1 MIGNLNLDHFSDGN
15 YDSYSAVSVVNRWLD
30 RRFSSN
36 GNGSIFPIPRYHG
49 DARNLQ
55 VWDAM
60 NEYMNEFYPLDKNW
74 LK

>member
-1 MIGNLNLDHFSDGN
+1 MVMEVYFQ
-15 YDSYSAVSVVNRWLD
+15 
-30 RRFSSN
+30 FQK
-36 GNGSIFPIPRYHG
+36 YHG